1 MRVQW
6 VRVSGAAL
14 ILSVTIA
21 ACGGDRATGVQP
33 VPVTG
38 VQPVSVALKKMK
50 MQSLPDTVTV
60 ATRLVPLEQALTASA
75 VIGPAGGTL
84 QLPEAGLRVIVPR
97 NAVAT
102 DVTFTVK
109 ALPGAMLAYEF
120 GPHGTVFN
128 TPLRVEQDIKGVLLP
143 ADENVVAG
151 YFPEQDDLL
160 VDEVVG
166 TINEKLPA
174 QLDVAGAK
182 VRFDVSH
189 FSGYLI
195 ATGRQ

>member
-1 MRVQW
+1 MRAQW
-6 VRVSGAAL
+6 VRVSGVAL

-33 VPVTG
+33 VST
-38 VQPVSVALKKMK
+38 ALKKMK
-50 MQSLPDTVTV
+50 MKSLPDTVTV
-60 ATRLVPLEQALTASA
+60 ATRLVPLEQELSASA

-84 QLPEAGLRVIVPR
+84 QLPEAGLRVTVPR

-120 GPHGTVFN
+120 GPHGTVFR
-128 TPLRVEQDIKGVLLP
+128 TPLRVEQDIKEVLLP
-143 ADENVVAG
+143 ADESVVAG

-174 QLDVAGAK
+174 QLDVAGSK

-195 ATGRQ
+195 ATGKQ

>member
-1 MRVQW
+1 MRAQW

-14 ILSVTIA
+14 ILSVTIG

-33 VPVTG
+33 VSVTG
-38 VQPVSVALKKMK
+38 VQPVTVALKKMK

-60 ATRLVPLEQALTASA
+60 ATRLVPLEQELSTSA

-84 QLPEAGLRVIVPR
+84 ELPDAGLKLIVPK
-97 NAVAT
+97 NAVASN
-102 DVTFTVK
+102 VTFTVK

-120 GPHGTVFN
+120 GPHGTVFR
-128 TPLRVEQDIKGVLLP
+128 TPLRVEQDIKQVLLP
-143 ADENVVAG
+143 ADESVVAG
-151 YFPEQDDLL
+151 YFPDQDDLL
-160 VDEVVG
+160 ADEVVG

-174 QLDVAGAK
+174 QLDVTGSK